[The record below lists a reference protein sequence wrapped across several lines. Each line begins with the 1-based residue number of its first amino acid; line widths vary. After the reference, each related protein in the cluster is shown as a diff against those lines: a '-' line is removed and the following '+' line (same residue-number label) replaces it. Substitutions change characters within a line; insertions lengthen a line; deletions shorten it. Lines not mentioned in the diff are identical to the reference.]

1 MSSLEEKKEE
11 PAADGEKKEEETPEI
26 EDNKPRTSNEYMMEG
41 FFSMVFY
48 MKEAEVSKDI
58 IDLIETHDD
67 EENLLDKLGLSKKV
81 KDVNKMNTK
90 QKEDY
95 EQQQIELKEN

>member
-1 MSSLEEKKEE
+1 
-11 PAADGEKKEEETPEI
+11 
-26 EDNKPRTSNEYMMEG
+26 
-41 FFSMVFY
+41 
-48 MKEAEVSKDI
+48 MKEAEESKDI

-81 KDVNKMNTK
+81 KDVNKMTLK

>member
-1 MSSLEEKKEE
+1 MSEEQKKEE
-11 PAADGEKKEEETPEI
+11 PVADVENKVEDSEI

-81 KDVNKMNTK
+81 KDPSKMTTK

>member
-1 MSSLEEKKEE
+1 
-11 PAADGEKKEEETPEI
+11 
-26 EDNKPRTSNEYMMEG
+26 MMEG

-48 MKEAEVSKDI
+48 MKEAEESKDI

-81 KDVNKMNTK
+81 KDPSKMT
-90 QKEDY
+90 
-95 EQQQIELKEN
+95 LK

>member
-1 MSSLEEKKEE
+1 
-11 PAADGEKKEEETPEI
+11 
-26 EDNKPRTSNEYMMEG
+26 
-41 FFSMVFY
+41 MVFY
-48 MKEAEVSKDI
+48 MKEAEESKDI

-81 KDVNKMNTK
+81 KDVNKMTLK

>member
-1 MSSLEEKKEE
+1 MSEEQKKEE
-11 PAADGEKKEEETPEI
+11 PVADGENKEEEKSEI
-26 EDNKPRTSNEYMMEG
+26 EDLKPRTSDEWMMEG

-48 MKEAEVSKDI
+48 MKEAEESKDI

-81 KDVNKMNTK
+81 KDVNKMTLK
-90 QKEDY
+90 QKEEY